1 MSQSQQQTQAR
12 GIQEEEIRMSIKLS
26 YVEGT
31 TEKLRHIIKPQKIR
45 STFYTKSILRELLC
59 KLKDRVATEDKNK
72 IVYEMNCSNW
82 EA

>member
-12 GIQEEEIRMSIKLS
+12 GIQEEKIRMSIKLP

-31 TEKLRHIIKPQKIR
+31 TEKLRHIIKSQKIR

-59 KLKDRVATEDKNK
+59 KPKDRVATEDKSK